1 MEAFIPAESE
11 RTANIEQLVA
21 KVKRIT
27 RPTELT
33 PELVHE
39 FIEKIVVSEARYV
52 DGKRVQV
59 VDIYCSGVG
68 VIKGFSP
75 EEQEEAFE
83 LGMERRRNEKTA

>member
-1 MEAFIPAESE
+1 M
-11 RTANIEQLVA
+11 
-21 KVKRIT
+21 KV
-27 RPTELT
+27 
-33 PELVHE
+33 
-39 FIEKIVVSEARYV
+39 SYV

-59 VDIYCSGVG
+59 VDIYYSGVG